1 VLRSATY
8 RRARACRAPRRT
20 SGWTGATA
28 QVIDVTP
35 APTQSASESSV
46 TATVTPMSNNIH
58 HVNASIEL
66 GKRRPPSQ
74 RRSDSSIFG
83 RPQPRPDEL
92 RSRRRPSD
100 DVASRR
106 DRRRASGASHDRPG
120 LSYIDDARAG
130 AAVGGTTGEGAERVT
145 DSERPEGEF
154 DIAKRFATW
163 LNEGLNAR
171 GISQRYLA
179 VRSGVSHSTISRLL
193 SGEREP
199 TLDTANRLAI
209 VLGWDSL
216 LDALH

>member
-1 VLRSATY
+1 MLRSATY

-20 SGWTGATA
+20 SGWSGATA

-35 APTQSASESSV
+35 GPTQSASDSSL
-46 TATVTPMSNNIH
+46 TETVTPMSNNIH
-58 HVNASIEL
+58 HVHASIEL

-74 RRSDSSIFG
+74 RRADLSIFG

-106 DRRRASGASHDRPG
+106 DRRRASGASHERPG
-120 LSYIDDARAG
+120 LSYSDETRAA
-130 AAVGGTTGEGAERVT
+130 AAVGGTTGQGAEPVT

-216 LDALH
+216 LEALA